1 MWPFNKRNWILVIGE
16 SDPEHL
22 FTDIECISTKRY
34 ECVNEACRK
43 IFDWIY
49 HKKEDFGGKLINSN
63 IDLPADTD
71 DWFKFRENL
80 FKFREK
86 LYEVLTQWTEDFQD
100 TANLELTWKTSHLE
114 IYKISVRIFSSTS
127 DFIRLN

>member
-1 MWPFNKRNWILVIGE
+1 MWPFNKRNWILVISE

-34 ECVNEACRK
+34 ECVNKACSE
-43 IFDWIY
+43 IFDWIK
-49 HKKEDFGGKLINSN
+49 HKKEIFGGKLISSN

-71 DWFKFRENL
+71 DWVTI
-80 FKFREK
+80 REK

-114 IYKISVRIFSSTS
+114 FYKISVRIFSSTS